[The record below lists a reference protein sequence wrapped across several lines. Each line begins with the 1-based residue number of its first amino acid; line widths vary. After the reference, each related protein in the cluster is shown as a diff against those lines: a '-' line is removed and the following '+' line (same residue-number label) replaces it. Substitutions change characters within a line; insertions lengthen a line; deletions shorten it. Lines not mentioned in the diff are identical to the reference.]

1 MVYTDWYLPGYR
13 AGGPIRSLANLI
25 EQMPHAFSVVTRITD
40 HHSSKP
46 YAGITPNV
54 WTTIHDRVRVMYCS
68 DDHLQSGA
76 YLKEI
81 NSDYDWIY
89 LNSLFS
95 PAFTIKPLRK
105 ARALKQHHKV
115 IVAPRG
121 MLKPGALSIK
131 ANKKKWFLRIA
142 QWLRWYG
149 GVRWHATNEDEV
161 AEIKSHFGSRSE
173 IILAP
178 NLAQCYE
185 TPVKMIA
192 KASGMMKLVCVARIS
207 PEKGILEAIQ
217 FLSAAQL
224 HGSVSCDFIG
234 TMQDEEYLERCR
246 AAAENAGVHIH
257 FKGEMT
263 HDEVAACLPDYH
275 FFYLTTWGEN
285 FGHAIAEALQLGL
298 PVIISNRTPWRNLAE
313 AGVGYDLPLEEG
325 AFAGALKELN
335 NLENE
340 EYQFMRDRAAKFGRA
355 AAHDE
360 KVVAQSKRLFY
371 PLVNVTH

>member
-1 MVYTDWYLPGYR
+1 
-13 AGGPIRSLANLI
+13 
-25 EQMPHAFSVVTRITD
+25 
-40 HHSSKP
+40 
-46 YAGITPNV
+46 
-54 WTTIHDRVRVMYCS
+54 
-68 DDHLQSGA
+68 
-76 YLKEI
+76 
-81 NSDYDWIY
+81 
-89 LNSLFS
+89 
-95 PAFTIKPLRK
+95 
-105 ARALKQHHKV
+105 
-115 IVAPRG
+115 

-131 ANKKKWFLRIA
+131 ASKKKWFLRIA

-161 AEIKSHFGSRSE
+161 TEIKSHFGSRSE

-178 NLAQCYE
+178 NLSQRYE
-185 TPVKMIA
+185 TPVKMIS
-192 KASGMMKLVCVARIS
+192 KSPGMMKLVCVARIS

-224 HGSVSCDFIG
+224 HGLVSCDFIG

-246 AAAENAGVHIH
+246 VAAENSGVDIH

-263 HDEVAACLPDYH
+263 HHKVAACLPDYH

-325 AFAGALKELN
+325 AFAGALRTALN
-335 NLENE
+335 IGQLEFDKTRILASQ
-340 EYQFMRDRAAKFGRA
+340 YGRLKA
-355 AAHDE
+355 NDQ
-360 KVVAQSKRLFY
+360 KTYDQCRLLFA
-371 PLVNVTH
+371 P